1 MKAKLT
7 ITMDEELIPKAK
19 RYAKQ
24 HGYSLSHLLEK
35 SIQSIVCRPEQRI
48 SEKWQGRL
56 SITDKKTTRFEN
68 LSKRYAIKEAE

>member
-24 HGYSLSHLLEK
+24 HGYSLSYLLEK

-56 SITDKKTTRFEN
+56 SITDKKTKRFEN
-68 LSKRYAIKEAE
+68 LSLAL